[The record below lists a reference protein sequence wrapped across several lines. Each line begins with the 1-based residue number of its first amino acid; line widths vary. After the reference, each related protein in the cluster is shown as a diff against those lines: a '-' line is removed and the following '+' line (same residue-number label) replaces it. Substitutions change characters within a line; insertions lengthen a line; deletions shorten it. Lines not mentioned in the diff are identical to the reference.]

1 MNSHWG
7 RRGFYP
13 GREKP
18 RGSSSRSLHPLGA
31 LQPGGITD
39 PEGPIHLHGQ
49 VLGQARRLTVAGA
62 LRLRCRV
69 PRRSEIL
76 RPRFRSTP
84 LRAPGL
90 PQVPSSSK
98 PLRTL
103 HLPDLQDPSR
113 PKTSDSLRL
122 EVSEETPTSPPR
134 PKEPRPRGCGLPKKP
149 PDSEEPGRFPS
160 NPHPKI
166 HGLPVSIPGSTRSGD
181 LARTA
186 PCGSAPP
193 RNAVCPPGLPL
204 GFLAYRFGSPRSD
217 RRERR
222 ARLRPDQAQGL
233 SNFRG
238 LNFVFAR
245 RRFLGVLATIALPQT
260 PTAATD
266 LDPEQRALHFLSS
279 S

>member
-1 MNSHWG
+1 MPGTSPKRNTPTPVPVDALAGPRPSPGSFQLQALADPSPSGPSGSVPSENERLPQAGSLRRNSHLSASAQ
-7 RRGFYP
+7 RAAT
-13 GREKP
+13 
-18 RGSSSRSLHPLGA
+18 SRLWA
-31 LQPGGITD
+31 
-39 PEGPIHLHGQ
+39 
-49 VLGQARRLTVAGA
+49 
-62 LRLRCRV
+62 
-69 PRRSEIL
+69 SE
-76 RPRFRSTP
+76 
-84 LRAPGL
+84 
-90 PQVPSSSK
+90 
-98 PLRTL
+98 
-103 HLPDLQDPSR
+103 
-113 PKTSDSLRL
+113 
-122 EVSEETPTSPPR
+122 
-134 PKEPRPRGCGLPKKP
+134 
-149 PDSEEPGRFPS
+149 
-160 NPHPKI
+160 
-166 HGLPVSIPGSTRSGD
+166 GLPVSIPGSTRSGD